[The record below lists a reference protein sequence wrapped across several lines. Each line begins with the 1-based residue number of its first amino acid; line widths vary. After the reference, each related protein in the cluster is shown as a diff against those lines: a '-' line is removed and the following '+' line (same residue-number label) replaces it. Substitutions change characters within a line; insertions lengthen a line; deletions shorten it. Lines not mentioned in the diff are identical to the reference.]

1 MFPGKGARRADAG
14 LKISMTPDSAQRIF
28 WEPNGQK
35 ILCRSWCGEGS
46 YGTKISMTPD
56 SAQRI
61 FWEPSGQKILCRS
74 LVRGGVIRN

>member
-14 LKISMTPDSAQRIF
+14 L
-28 WEPNGQK
+28 
-35 ILCRSWCGEGS
+35 
-46 YGTKISMTPD
+46 KISMTPD